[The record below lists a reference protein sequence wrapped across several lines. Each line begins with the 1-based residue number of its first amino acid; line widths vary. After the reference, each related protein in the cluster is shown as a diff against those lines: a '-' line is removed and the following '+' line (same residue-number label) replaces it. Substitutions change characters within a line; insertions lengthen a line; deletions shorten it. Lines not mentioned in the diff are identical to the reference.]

1 MKNTLPKSFQWI
13 NHFRRYEGN
22 PILRP
27 SGSGYCADAVFNPG
41 ATVKDGKIRMI
52 CRCINFANK
61 APSTRNW
68 SVSCFGWAESVDGFH
83 FDLRPEPIPEFTV
96 RPGNPYQGGFEDPR
110 LQKIG
115 DTWML
120 TYTGVYPEPAGK
132 FNKMTPG
139 LAAFSK
145 DLEHWELVGEILPAR
160 AIAVTDRKINGK
172 YRAYWGNSEIYPAWS
187 EDLIHWKYSIE
198 PVLKPRPGFFDSELC
213 EAAAAPIVNDDG
225 ILLVYNGCEIA
236 SEAQRSARLASPS
249 YMPVN
254 SKSFYSV
261 GWALFDRDNPARLI
275 ARAAEP
281 FLKPEMLYEFYGI
294 APFTCFAQG
303 LVEFHNK
310 YILYYGCADMRI
322 AAVYSDGI

>member
-1 MKNTLPKSFQWI
+1 M
-13 NHFRRYEGN
+13 
-22 PILRP
+22 
-27 SGSGYCADAVFNPG
+27 
-41 ATVKDGKIRMI
+41 
-52 CRCINFANK
+52 
-61 APSTRNW
+61 
-68 SVSCFGWAESVDGFH
+68 
-83 FDLRPEPIPEFTV
+83 
-96 RPGNPYQGGFEDPR
+96 
-110 LQKIG
+110 
-115 DTWML
+115 
-120 TYTGVYPEPAGK
+120 
-132 FNKMTPG
+132 
-139 LAAFSK
+139 
-145 DLEHWELVGEILPAR
+145 
-160 AIAVTDRKINGK
+160 TDRKINGK

-261 GWALFDRDNPARLI
+261 GWALFDRDNPTRLI
-275 ARAAEP
+275 ARASEP
-281 FLKPEMLYEFYGI
+281 FLKPEKLYEFYGI
-294 APFTCFAQG
+294 SPFTCFAQG